1 MVVKIKIALA
11 ILLVGL
17 LFSFCKKD
25 NKTNQN
31 VANNC
36 VYSGAANTVVNFS
49 ILSGSAQYAPISVPT
64 GTTYVNGYG
73 YQNKGILI
81 YRINTNQFVAFD
93 RNCTHDGCTGNK
105 ASIWVQTGNTSVK
118 DSTCGSSYNITD
130 GSVITGPAVVSL
142 YPYKTSW
149 DGNQLLIYN

>member
-1 MVVKIKIALA
+1 MVVKFKIVMFVLLA
-11 ILLVGL
+11 GLV
-17 LFSFCKKD
+17 FSCSKKK
-25 NKTNQN
+25 NNNQN

-36 VYSGAANTVVNFS
+36 VYEGAANTVVNFS

-73 YQNKGILI
+73 YQGKGILV

-93 RNCTHDGCTGNK
+93 RNCTYDGCNGTK
-105 ASIWVQTGNTSVK
+105 TTIWVQTGNTSVK

-130 GSVITGPAVVSL
+130 GSVITGPAVVAL
-142 YPYKTSW
+142 YPYKTNW